1 MAFKQR
7 LADLMRPTTLEQ
19 LVGQEHLLA
28 PGRPLYQII
37 TEHLSVSL
45 LLWGPPGSGKTTLA
59 YVMSQTLQLPFEKF
73 NASIQNKS

>member
-1 MAFKQR
+1 MAFKQP

-19 LVGQEHLLA
+19 MVGQEHLLA

-45 LLWGPPGSGKTTLA
+45 LLLSL
-59 YVMSQTLQLPFEKF
+59 
-73 NASIQNKS
+73 IHI